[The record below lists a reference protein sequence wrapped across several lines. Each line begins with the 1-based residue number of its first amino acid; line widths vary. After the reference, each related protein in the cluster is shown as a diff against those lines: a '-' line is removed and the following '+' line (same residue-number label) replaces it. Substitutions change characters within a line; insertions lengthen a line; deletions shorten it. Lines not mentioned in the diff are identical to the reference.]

1 MANRDAAFVGSI
13 PALYDRYLG
22 PMFFH
27 DFADAMAARLEI
39 RPEMRVLET
48 ACGTGIVTRR
58 LVTRL
63 AEQGGSLVAT
73 DLNEPNACLC
83 GYQDAQDGASRM
95 AAG

>member
-39 RPEMRVLET
+39 RPEMRV
-48 ACGTGIVTRR
+48 RR
-58 LVTRL
+58 PRAAL
-63 AEQGGSLVAT
+63 ASSR
-73 DLNEPNACLC
+73 
-83 GYQDAQDGASRM
+83 GAL
-95 AAG
+95 